1 MPTLTLPFWLL
12 GVLCLLPLHSHAD
25 DVLVAVASNFTQPLK
40 ALARD
45 FEQHSGHRVRIAS
58 ASSGKLYAQIR
69 HGAPFDV
76 FLSADQHKPQQLE
89 QHQLAVPDSRFT
101 YAIGQLLLWTTRPNT
116 QPLELL
122 QSGRYQTLA
131 IANPKLAPY
140 GRAAQQTLT
149 ALQQTSQQKP
159 QQPQQPFIPPANTRR
174 VTGENINQTWQFV
187 ASGNADLGFVAASQW
202 RMSTQSGG
210 QVWPVPAHYHEPIRQ
225 DAVLL
230 RHGQHNPAAQA
241 LLRYLRSE
249 AAQQHLQEHGYQT
262 PNQDFSVSNSQGS

>member
-1 MPTLTLPFWLL
+1 MPYPVLPFWLI
-12 GVLCLLPLHSHAD
+12 GALCLLPLSSHAD

-40 ALARD
+40 ALAHD
-45 FEQHSGHRVRIAS
+45 FEQHTGHRVRIAS

-89 QHQLAVPDSRFT
+89 QHQLTVPGSRFT
-101 YAIGQLLLWTTRPNT
+101 YAIGQLLLWTTRPDS

-131 IANPKLAPY
+131 IANPRLAPY

-149 ALQQTSQQKP
+149 ALQHASQQKP
-159 QQPQQPFIPPANTRR
+159 QQPVTSPVSPRR

-202 RMSTQSGG
+202 RMNTHLRG
-210 QVWPVPAHYHEPIRQ
+210 QVWEVPARYHDPIRQ

-249 AAQQHLQEHGYQT
+249 TAQQRLQEHGYQT
-262 PNQDFSVSNSQGS
+262 PDQDFSASSNQGS